1 MADRDRQVLVGTSE
15 VAVLEFSWRRHLD
28 GEGTTRGSS
37 SHTQHGSRPCGL
49 RQQLNDSCVEVFQG
63 TEMAPAATRR
73 LVERL
78 ARRCHGPRAGRA
90 TLPLA
95 PPLRPGTG
103 RPTVSRSTGHVMAF
117 GSTGD
122 RPSLLNH
129 EPGQAQSRARSQ
141 SSINVRH
148 ELLVVERFLDCFT
161 QGREVFPINKIQIMS
176 SHDLDQRV

>member
-1 MADRDRQVLVGTSE
+1 
-15 VAVLEFSWRRHLD
+15 
-28 GEGTTRGSS
+28 
-37 SHTQHGSRPCGL
+37 
-49 RQQLNDSCVEVFQG
+49 
-63 TEMAPAATRR
+63 
-73 LVERL
+73 
-78 ARRCHGPRAGRA
+78 
-90 TLPLA
+90 
-95 PPLRPGTG
+95 
-103 RPTVSRSTGHVMAF
+103 MAF

-129 EPGQAQSRARSQ
+129 ETGQAQSRARSQ